1 MLGSFFVAGLHV
13 EQREV
18 RVNELFLGFEFFSLV
33 TMRNGGDKIS
43 LAIKGHAECEL
54 RVEVRRLNRED
65 GDQLGD
71 GVIEVAVAESEH
83 RVVILFL
90 ESFGH
95 ASR

>member
-18 RVNELFLGFEFFSLV
+18 RVNELFLGLEILSLV
-33 TMRNGGDKIS
+33 TMRDGGGEIS
-43 LAIKGHAECEL
+43 LAIEGHAQREL

-65 GDQLGD
+65 GDQPGD

-90 ESFGH
+90 ENFGH